1 MYKEE
6 NTELYKHFNCNQSN
20 ISSQQKIK
28 LDVYNILKNIDGV
41 TRVSEPQNVAIYTKN
56 GKHYITNYYFDLNE
70 ENYSISFNIDIDY
83 KLEDLENLVHLL
95 VRKNLENITKKLL
108 SIKLSDL
115 CNLKFYI
122 DFENDNDAFVE
133 MLDIKYLKD
142 EDTILNFILS
152 NAKFSIYN
160 KKHILQTLIELL
172 EKNYKFSNN
181 VKNSIKKHFENK
193 KRTKLDKLNAIAH
206 ELCMSCVDCKNLDNC
221 KSDLINYPCKKIKG
235 ILNNER

>member
-1 MYKEE
+1 MIGGLVLLFCRILIIFIIGLFIFIPLSKCLFKLSYKQFKVEKKDFVE
-6 NTELYKHFNCNQSN
+6 FMKKESEELYKHFNCNQNN
-20 ISSQQKIK
+20 ISPQQKIK
-28 LDVYNILKNIDGV
+28 LEVYNILKNIDGV
-41 TRVSEPQNVAIYTKN
+41 TRVSEPQKV
-56 GKHYITNYYFDLNE
+56 
-70 ENYSISFNIDIDY
+70 
-83 KLEDLENLVHLL
+83 
-95 VRKNLENITKKLL
+95 LL

-172 EKNYKFSNN
+172 EKNYKFSND